1 MRKVIALIVLGLAAT
16 HEPQADKRKGS
27 YLRGG
32 AGKVETHGASGSPGA
47 SAMSEVSDENESVS
61 IGLHDTNVSA
71 VSAGSAL
78 GWAGKV
84 TGSDDS
90 TINSMA
96 HGGSST
102 STQAEKEGGNDTA
115 ATASVWSA
123 AGSAFNETR
132 GFQQTDFFFGDGTGT
147 AHDFE
152 NGRAVRLC
160 SSMAPSADWDA
171 SAWTVTS
178 NAPGMSS
185 DDFTPGRWCGYV
197 AQGLT

>member
-1 MRKVIALIVLGLAAT
+1 MREVIALIVLGLAAT
-16 HEPQADKRKGS
+16 HEPQADKGKGS

-32 AGKVETHGASGSPGA
+32 AGKGR
-47 SAMSEVSDENESVS
+47 
-61 IGLHDTNVSA
+61 
-71 VSAGSAL
+71 
-78 GWAGKV
+78 K
-84 TGSDDS
+84 
-90 TINSMA
+90 
-96 HGGSST
+96 
-102 STQAEKEGGNDTA
+102 
-115 ATASVWSA
+115 
-123 AGSAFNETR
+123 
-132 GFQQTDFFFGDGTGT
+132 
-147 AHDFE
+147 

>member
-1 MRKVIALIVLGLAAT
+1 MRKFIALIVLGLAAT

-27 YLRGG
+27 YLRG
-32 AGKVETHGASGSPGA
+32 AG
-47 SAMSEVSDENESVS
+47 
-61 IGLHDTNVSA
+61 
-71 VSAGSAL
+71 
-78 GWAGKV
+78 
-84 TGSDDS
+84 
-90 TINSMA
+90 
-96 HGGSST
+96 
-102 STQAEKEGGNDTA
+102 
-115 ATASVWSA
+115 
-123 AGSAFNETR
+123 R
-132 GFQQTDFFFGDGTGT
+132 TGT